1 MYLYSR
7 AVIIAGRG
15 GAKRERGGRGH
26 PRAITRISLPR
37 SMRPVRWAEE
47 EVAGWRRAEERG
59 EEENM
64 DINADAIKYGYIDY
78 LFLCPV
84 FFARAAAP
92 LHHPADRTDGP
103 CTVCVF
109 SPLAPV

>member
-7 AVIIAGRG
+7 AVIIAGCG
-15 GAKRERGGRGH
+15 GAKRERGGRAPSRNYAHFFTEIDATG
-26 PRAITRISLPR
+26 ALGGGGS
-37 SMRPVRWAEE
+37 SWMAK
-47 EVAGWRRAEERG
+47 GRG
-59 EEENM
+59 KRGGEENM
-64 DINADAIKYGYIDY
+64 DINADVIKYGYIDY
-78 LFLCPV
+78 LFLYPV